1 MSKYT
6 KLLSNTAI
14 LGAGTFI
21 SKVLVFLLMPLY
33 TALLSTE
40 EFGTADILTQT
51 ANLLIPLAA
60 LGVSDALFRFALD
73 AEPQKRKEIFG
84 CAIGVLIA
92 GAPCVAILI
101 QLLRFFEIYDGYIWL
116 VFFYICSANLHL
128 LCANYIRA
136 CDKTK
141 AFALQGIA
149 NTVLTILLNVL
160 FLVVLDMGILGYVL
174 SVALSDLL
182 ITIAIFFI
190 CKLYREIR
198 FNFKNRSLVR
208 AMLKFGI
215 PYIPTTM
222 MWMITSASDRFIV
235 TAFSGAAENGLYA
248 AAYKLPTIISLA
260 GGVFIEAWQFSSV
273 SDAKP
278 EERAKFFGTV
288 YRNYMGIMFM
298 GTSVLIAGAKILTSL
313 LLADS
318 YYSSWQYVPVL
329 SIAMIFSAFSAFV
342 GSVYF
347 LEKRSI
353 RSFATAAIG
362 ALTNIVLNFALIP
375 FFGAMGAAVA
385 TVASYL
391 VAFVIRAYDT
401 TKYLR
406 FDLCPIKVAVNTLAI
421 TAQTV
426 IMLLDLPM
434 WILWQ
439 GIFVLFM
446 LVFNGKEIFKAI
458 MQLAKKFLGKKR
470 KNI

>member
-1 MSKYT
+1 MGKY
-6 KLLSNTAI
+6 KRLLSNTAI

-128 LCANYIRA
+128 VCANYLRA

-149 NTVLTILLNVL
+149 NTVLTIFLNVL

-235 TAFSGAAENGLYA
+235 TAFAGASENGLYA

-298 GTSVLIAGAKILTSL
+298 GTSVLIAGSKILTSL

-347 LEKRSI
+347 LEKRSM

-375 FFGAMGAAVA
+375 FLGAMGAAVA